1 MAVGELLHQVVD
13 DALVPVVTTEVVV
26 TVGGLDLDDAVAD
39 LEQRH
44 VEGAATEVEDE
55 NGLVVLVQAVGQGGG
70 GRLVDDAQDVQTR
83 DLTGFLRRLTLGVV
97 EVGRDGD
104 DRVRDLLTQVGL
116 GVALQ
121 LLQDEGAHLLRVEVL
136 AIQVDLPVSAHVALD
151 GADGAVHVRD
161 RLALGH
167 LADEDLAVLGEG
179 DDGRRGPGALGVGD
193 DGGLAA
199 FQNADDG
206 VSGAQVDADRT
217 CHFDFLQL
225 T

>member
-1 MAVGELLHQVVD
+1 M
-13 DALVPVVTTEVVV
+13 
-26 TVGGLDLDDAVAD
+26 
-39 LEQRH
+39 
-44 VEGAATEVEDE
+44 
-55 NGLVVLVQAVGQGGG
+55 
-70 GRLVDDAQDVQTR
+70 
-83 DLTGFLRRLTLGVV
+83 
-97 EVGRDGD
+97 
-104 DRVRDLLTQVGL
+104 
-116 GVALQ
+116 
-121 LLQDEGAHLLRVEVL
+121 
-136 AIQVDLPVSAHVALD
+136 ALD
-151 GADGAVHVRD
+151 GADGAVNVRD

-217 CHFDFLQL
+217 CHFNFLQL